1 MTFADTPTP
10 TYADPEGVLVAL
22 VEFFNA
28 RDFEG
33 FQELLADDAEC
44 PHFEAHGAEAVAR
57 AFADTALHYPG
68 ILMTRGEIGEEPVT
82 VLHTPAREPGVHG
95 RQEGTFRRMGVFSF
109 TFVDGEESLIEHIGY
124 DDDPDPLE
132 NLLAEEP
139 DPGDLPEGVDWME
152 WDAGEPFDA
161 ED

>member
-1 MTFADTPTP
+1 MAFADTPP
-10 TYADPEGVLVAL
+10 TIDADPESVHDAL
-22 VEFFNA
+22 ITFFNA

-33 FQELLADDAEC
+33 FASLLAPDVDC
-44 PHFEAHGAEAVAR
+44 PHFEAVAPGGVSEAFNDVALR
-57 AFADTALHYPG
+57 YPG
-68 ILMTRGEIGEEPVT
+68 ILMTRGEIDDDPVA
-82 VLHTPAREPGVHG
+82 VLWSPAPAPGAHG
-95 RQEGTFRRMGVFSF
+95 RQEGTFHRMGVLSF
-109 TFVDGEESLIEHIGY
+109 TYTDGNETLVDHIAY

-152 WDAGEPFDA
+152 WEAGELYDA